1 MPCPPVV
8 RRGAEAHDNLLGCGP
23 LATSM
28 PDASSPEDLR
38 VRLESALRPLGS
50 VVVAFSGGVDSAV
63 VAAAAHRVL
72 GARALAV
79 TIRGPAVAREEG
91 ERARQAAREI
101 GIRHLEV
108 GLDPVSDQR
117 YASNPSDRCYFCRSM
132 EGDALLSIARAQGLE
147 NVVDGM
153 HRDDL
158 GDDRPGLRAM
168 NERNVHHPL
177 LDAGLGKAEVRSL
190 ARLFELPNADAPSN
204 SCLASRVAHGELIT
218 VELLGRVEKAEEE
231 LHRLGFRQVRVRTS
245 RGKARVEVGP
255 EEVFRL
261 LEPRLRSEV
270 EERLGQEGFSAVE
283 IDPRGYH
290 PSGAPR
296 PPACS
301 RGAPE
306 VPLPA
311 SGPGPTQRSAET
323 DPGR

>member
-1 MPCPPVV
+1 MDCS
-8 RRGAEAHDNLLGCGP
+8 P
-23 LATSM
+23 LAASM
-28 PDASSPEDLR
+28 PDVSSPDDLR
-38 VRLESALRPLGS
+38 VRLESTLRPLGS

-63 VAAAAHRVL
+63 VAA
-72 GARALAV
+72 GAFRALGERAVAV

-91 ERARQAAREI
+91 ERARRAARQI

-108 GLDPVSDQR
+108 ELDPVSDRR

-132 EGDALLSIARAQGLE
+132 EGDALLSIARRQGLE
-147 NVVDGM
+147 NVVDGI

-168 NERNVHHPL
+168 NERKVHHPL

-218 VELLGRVEKAEEE
+218 VELLARVERAEEE

-245 RGKARVEVGP
+245 RGIARVEVGP
-255 EEVFRL
+255 EEVSRL
-261 LEPRLRSEV
+261 LEPRTGAEV
-270 EERLGQEGFSAVE
+270 EERLRREGFLVVE

-296 PPACS
+296 PVS
-301 RGAPE
+301 RSE
-306 VPLPA
+306 VQEEGPVPP
-311 SGPGPTQRSAET
+311 SGSNTFQRSAAT
-323 DPGR
+323 DPGG